1 VWFLPFR
8 FLHSPAA
15 RRDLLAT
22 VEDRA
27 VVIGAG
33 IAGLAAARV
42 LSMRYSSVTVLDR
55 DTLPDQ
61 AEPRRGVPQSAH
73 PHILLI
79 SGLNELDALFP
90 GFEEELVAAGGSKF
104 DTGLGLATYRY
115 GRRSRQ
121 IPTGLSLVS
130 VSRPLIET
138 IIRRRVARLPGVA
151 IRDEVAV
158 SGLAGSKG
166 VVTGVVLDT
175 GETIG
180 ADLVVDGTGR
190 GARSDRWLAALGFP
204 APEQVEVKVGVSY
217 STRVYR
223 RGPGDMTDWQAAFT
237 VPEAPHQKIAG
248 LALPVEGNRWLITIG
263 GWHVGD
269 PPADAEALERY
280 AKALPDP
287 LVSEVM
293 SRAEP
298 LSDVAVSRF
307 PSSRRRL
314 FEKLDRLPAGYLAV
328 GDAICSFNPIYGQGM
343 TCAVLEATTLGKV
356 LDQYERRSDASMAR
370 DFYAAAATVIST
382 PWQFAV
388 GGDFNYPETTGPRPR
403 GVKLRNWYAKQISY
417 AAQIDTDVS
426 KTFSA
431 VQQLLVPPAVL
442 FRPAFVLRTLRLARK
457 RRREDAS
464 AR

>member
-1 VWFLPFR
+1 
-8 FLHSPAA
+8 
-15 RRDLLAT
+15 

-42 LSMRYSSVTVLDR
+42 LSKRYSSVTVLDR

-79 SGLNELDALFP
+79 SGLNELNELFP
-90 GFEEELVAAGGSKF
+90 GFEEELIAAGGSKF
-104 DTGLGLATYRY
+104 DTGLGLATFRY
-115 GRRSRQ
+115 GRQSRR

-138 IIRRRVARLPGVA
+138 IIRKRVAALPGVA

-166 VVTGVVLDT
+166 LVTGVVLDT

-180 ADLVVDGTGR
+180 ADLVVDATGR

-204 APEQVEVKVGVSY
+204 TPDQAEVKIGVSY

-223 RGPGDMTDWQAAFT
+223 RRPGDMTGWQAAFT

-248 LALPVEGNRWLITIG
+248 LALPVEGDRWLITIG
-263 GWHVGD
+263 GWHVTE
-269 PPADAEALERY
+269 PPANAEQLEAY
-280 AKALPDP
+280 AKALPDA

-298 LSDVAVSRF
+298 LSDVAVARF

-314 FEKLDRLPAGYLAV
+314 FEDLDRIPAGYVAV

-343 TCAVLEATTLGKV
+343 TCAVKEATALGRV
-356 LDQYERRSDASMAR
+356 LDQHERQSDASMAR
-370 DFYAAAATVIST
+370 DFYAAAATIITT

-403 GVKLRNWYAKQISY
+403 GVRLRNWYARQVTY
-417 AAQIDTDVS
+417 AAQIDIDVS
-426 KTFSA
+426 RTFNA
-431 VQQLLVPPAVL
+431 VQQLLTPPAVL
-442 FRPAFVLRTLRLARK
+442 FRPAFVVRALRLARK
-457 RRREDAS
+457 RRRQDTAT
-464 AR
+464 R

>member
-1 VWFLPFR
+1 VWFFPFR
-8 FLHSPAA
+8 FPQRAPPRHG
-15 RRDLLAT
+15 LLAT

-61 AEPRRGVPQSAH
+61 AEPRRGVPQGAH
-73 PHILLI
+73 PHILLV
-79 SGLNELDALFP
+79 SGLNELNTLFP
-90 GFEEELVAAGGSKF
+90 AFEDELITAGGSKF
-104 DTGLGLATYRY
+104 DTGLGLATFRY
-115 GRRSRQ
+115 GRRSRR

-138 IIRRRVARLPGVA
+138 ILRKRVARLPGVA

-166 VVTGVVLDT
+166 VVNGVVLDT

-204 APEQVEVKVGVSY
+204 APDQAEVKIGVAY

-223 RGPGDMTDWQAAFT
+223 RRPGDMIDWQAAFT
-237 VPEAPHQKIAG
+237 VPEPPRQKMAG
-248 LALPVEGNRWLITIG
+248 VALPVEGDRWLVAIG
-263 GWHVGD
+263 GWHVAE
-269 PPADAEALERY
+269 PPADPEQLERY
-280 AKALPDP
+280 AKALPDT
-287 LVSEVM
+287 LVSDVM

-298 LSDVAVSRF
+298 LSDVAVARF

-314 FEKLDRLPAGYLAV
+314 FERLDRLPAGYVAM

-343 TCAVLEATTLGKV
+343 TCAVQQASTLGQV
-356 LDQYERRSDASMAR
+356 LDRHERRSDASMAR
-370 DFYAAAATVIST
+370 DFYAAAATVITT

-388 GGDFNYPETTGPRPR
+388 GGDFNYPETSGPRPR
-403 GVKLRNWYAKQISY
+403 GVRLRNWYAKQITY
-417 AAQIDTDVS
+417 AAQIDIGTS
-426 KTFSA
+426 RIFNA
-431 VQQLLVPPAVL
+431 VQQLLTPPNVL
-442 FRPAFVLRTLRLARK
+442 FRPGFVVRTLLLARK
-457 RRREDAS
+457 RRRQDTA
-464 AR
+464 AG